1 MYLRF
6 DDKYIRSKK
15 KISKKISLHL
25 INETE
30 NIFKNNPSHI
40 KLNLKNIICRRDKYK
55 QSIRVVGNSGYRI
68 LLTTKDGII
77 YFQDIMSH
85 DKYDRLTKDC

>member
-6 DDKYIRSKK
+6 DDKYIRSKN
-15 KISKKISLHL
+15 KISKKVSLNF

-40 KLNLKNIICRRDKYK
+40 KLNLKNIICRRDK
-55 QSIRVVGNSGYRI
+55 
-68 LLTTKDGII
+68 
-77 YFQDIMSH
+77 
-85 DKYDRLTKDC
+85 DK